1 MESWDLGLGAITAAG
16 QGSLDRN
23 RSGLRLGIHLELK
36 GNRRRTVKDTGQS
49 YF

>member
-1 MESWDLGLGAITAAG
+1 MGSSDLGSGAITAAG
-16 QGSLDRN
+16 RGSPDQN

-36 GNRRRTVKDTGQS
+36 GNKRRTVSDTGQS